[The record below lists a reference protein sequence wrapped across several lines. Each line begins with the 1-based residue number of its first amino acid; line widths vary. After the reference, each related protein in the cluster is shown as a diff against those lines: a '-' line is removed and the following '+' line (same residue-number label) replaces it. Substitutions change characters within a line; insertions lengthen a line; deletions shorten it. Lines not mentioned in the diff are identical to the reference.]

1 MKVISL
7 NEKKR
12 RLQSKEYNDNL
23 LALENKRRV
32 AKNQKGY
39 STFEEWQTAADK
51 NKDAAINDENPVS
64 SENDPILHEA
74 GNIFA
79 DYIGYV
85 FSSPPGYSLKSN
97 VIRH

>member
-1 MKVISL
+1 M
-7 NEKKR
+7 
-12 RLQSKEYNDNL
+12 
-23 LALENKRRV
+23 ALENKRRV
-32 AKNQKGY
+32 AKNQKVY

-64 SENDPILHEA
+64 SENDPILYEA